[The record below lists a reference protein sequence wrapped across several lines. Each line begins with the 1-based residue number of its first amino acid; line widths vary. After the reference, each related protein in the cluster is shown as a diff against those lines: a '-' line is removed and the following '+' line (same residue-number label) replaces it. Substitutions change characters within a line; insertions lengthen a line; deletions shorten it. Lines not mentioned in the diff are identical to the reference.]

1 MTAPDYIFPVV
12 GYRVWQWDALGLKSL
27 NGIRWHPGE
36 AFTAE
41 CRTQGCNEVP
51 RPDCTCGVYASKS
64 LDHLR
69 QLGYMQHRIYGE
81 VCLWGTLIEHEGG
94 WRAQFA
100 YPKNLI
106 LPLSA
111 VPLGMSS
118 VESRITTLAAYGSD
132 IFVLGE
138 TGTVP
143 LWRTGSGVDAN
154 GLDLLVRR
162 CSTWYAK
169 RAEQRQIKR
178 GDRVAVIGH
187 GIAVV
192 EHADN
197 DQVQAVLG
205 GRSVLSIQ
213 RKEVVWDEQYARW
226 ETAVGAGI
234 RLTARKP
241 PHDARMR
248 FA

>member
-1 MTAPDYIFPVV
+1 
-12 GYRVWQWDALGLKSL
+12 
-27 NGIRWHPGE
+27 
-36 AFTAE
+36 
-41 CRTQGCNEVP
+41 
-51 RPDCTCGVYASKS
+51 
-64 LDHLR
+64 
-69 QLGYMQHRIYGE
+69 
-81 VCLWGTLIEHEGG
+81 
-94 WRAQFA
+94 
-100 YPKNLI
+100 
-106 LPLSA
+106 
-111 VPLGMSS
+111 MSG
-118 VESRITTLAAYGSD
+118 VESWLATLAAYRCD
-132 IFVLGE
+132 IFLLGE

-154 GLDLLVRR
+154 GLDLLLQR
-162 CSTWYAK
+162 CSAWYAK

-178 GDRVAVIGH
+178 GDRVAVLGH

-234 RLTARKP
+234 RLTTR
-241 PHDARMR
+241 RM
-248 FA
+248 

>member
-12 GYRVWQWDALGLKSL
+12 GYRVWQWDATGLKSL
-27 NGIRWHPGE
+27 NGINWHPRE

-41 CRTQGCNEVP
+41 CKTQGCNEVP
-51 RPDCTCGVYASKS
+51 RPDCTCGIYASKS

-69 QLGYMQHRIYGE
+69 RLGYTENRIRGE
-81 VCLWGTLIEHEGG
+81 VCLWGTVVEHEGG
-94 WRAQFA
+94 WRAQLA
-100 YPKNLI
+100 YPKNFI
-106 LPLSA
+106 VPLSL
-111 VPLGMSS
+111 VPFDMSG
-118 VESRITTLAAYGSD
+118 VESWLATLAAYRCD
-132 IFVLGE
+132 IFLDGE

-143 LWRTGSGVDAN
+143 LWRTGSGVDAD
-154 GLDLLVRR
+154 GLGLLVQR
-162 CSTWYAK
+162 CNGWYAR

-178 GDRVAVIGH
+178 GDRVAVFGH

-197 DQVQAVLG
+197 NQVQAVLG
-205 GRSVLSIQ
+205 GRSVLRIE
-213 RKEVVWDEQYARW
+213 RKEVVWDEQNTRW
-226 ETAVGAGI
+226 ETAVGAVI
-234 RLTARKP
+234 RLTARRP